1 MRNWPVQ
8 KQTHRR
14 AQKHAEHKDAYIKT
28 VFCVFWIFLFLFFI
42 DD

>member
-14 AQKHAEHKDAYIKT
+14 AQKHAEHKDATDLYKDCILC
-28 VFCVFWIFLFLFFI
+28 FLDFSFLIFY
-42 DD
+42 